1 MEIFDGFRE
10 KSPFSAEKSHCSQS
24 SSIIA
29 FKFFRLFVER
39 KDKKNFLSSES
50 ILQPLAFVKIDKM
63 YGYPDAI
70 SRIINCHLCIKQF
83 AVFRS
88 PPRKDFSLPISK
100 FLCHL
105 CIKLKKPKCRKQL
118 LIFLSAGAFFPKNS
132 FPLCIRGMAMTMAK
146 KLVFPLKKAMQ

>member
-1 MEIFDGFRE
+1 MVSDLFPEKLSCTIIFAIYAFKLPRAMFDGFRE

-70 SRIINCHLCIKQF
+70 SRIINCHLCIK
-83 AVFRS
+83 
-88 PPRKDFSLPISK
+88 
-100 FLCHL
+100 
-105 CIKLKKPKCRKQL
+105 
-118 LIFLSAGAFFPKNS
+118 
-132 FPLCIRGMAMTMAK
+132 
-146 KLVFPLKKAMQ
+146 